1 MLTHINTHSNIL
13 DMINNFGDKMKAT
26 EALEKF
32 DNNISAMARGLEV
45 SRQTVYNWVNNNDQL
60 PKLRQIQLEYYFK
73 NK

>member
-1 MLTHINTHSNIL
+1 
-13 DMINNFGDKMKAT
+13 MKAT